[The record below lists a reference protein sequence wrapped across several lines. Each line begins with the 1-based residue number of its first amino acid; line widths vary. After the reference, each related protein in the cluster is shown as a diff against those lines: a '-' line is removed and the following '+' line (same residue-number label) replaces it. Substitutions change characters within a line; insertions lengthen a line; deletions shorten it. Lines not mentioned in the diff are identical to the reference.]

1 MSAKTL
7 IVGGGVFGLLTAY
20 KLAKEGME
28 VILIE
33 RNNAVGRESSWAGG
47 GIISPLYPWRYN
59 SAIIKLAQA
68 SYASYPQ
75 LIEELKESSNIDPE
89 LYVSGLYWLNLEDEQ
104 EALAWAKQQQQPIN
118 KVDIVEVERAVSVLG
133 SGYTSA
139 LYMDTVANIRN
150 PRLISALH
158 TALIRMPNV
167 HIQENCTFT
176 NIITRY
182 GRVIGIETSLQNYYA
197 DNTVICTGAWLGNWL
212 QSLGV
217 NIVIQPVKG
226 QMILFKC
233 AEDFLPTI
241 ILANERYAI
250 PRRDGHILVGSSIEY
265 VGYNKEPTLEMLES
279 LKASAISMLPELAK
293 AEVIQHW
300 TGISPAAPEDIPYIG
315 EVPDYQGLWLNC
327 GHSRNGVVSA
337 PASCQLLVD
346 LILQRPTQLN
356 ASPYL
361 PSNRL

>member
-1 MSAKTL
+1 ML
-7 IVGGGVFGLLTAY
+7 VGGGIIGLLTAY

-33 RNNAVGRESSWAGG
+33 KNNAVGRESSWAGG
-47 GIISPLYPWRYN
+47 GIISPLYPWRYH

-68 SYASYPQ
+68 SYRSYPNFV
-75 LIEELKESSNIDPE
+75 EELKEASNIDPE

-133 SGYTSA
+133 NGFTSA

-150 PRLISALH
+150 PRLINALY
-158 TALIRMPNV
+158 TTLNKMPNV

-176 NIITRY
+176 DVIIRNE
-182 GRVIGIETSLQNYYA
+182 RVIGVTTNLQNYYA

-250 PRRDGHILVGSSIEY
+250 PRRDGHILVGSTIEY
-265 VGYNKEPTLEMLES
+265 AGYNKEPTQEVLES
-279 LKASAISMLPELAK
+279 LQASAINMLPELAK

-315 EVPDYQGLWLNC
+315 EVPGYQGLWLNC
-327 GHSRNGVVSA
+327 GHFRNGVVSA

-346 LILQRPTQLN
+346 LMLQRTTAVE

-361 PSNRL
+361 PINRI